1 MFRLAVVTVSLAQAQ
16 DIATEEPHFHGHK
29 SSKQWLPRKHVGP
42 APKAEMLVA
51 EEALPA
57 SFDWRNVNGQ
67 NLVTSDWNQ
76 HIPQYCG
83 ACWIHGTLSA
93 LNDRIKVL
101 RRGQWPDVRLGRQS
115 IINCVPDPAGQ
126 GPPPGCNGGDA
137 EMIHSYMY
145 NTPVPDDSCLTYEAR
160 NMGCQADTTC
170 RNCLTG
176 RGCWAVPNYIGYRVS
191 SYGTVSGEKDMMREI
206 FARGPIVCSFATDD
220 PWMFG
225 YSDNVVQH
233 EGVYVTRQKK
243 NASQVDHDMEVTG
256 WGETPSGIKYWV
268 IRNSW
273 GTYWGEAGWAK
284 LERGVNALL
293 VERDCAWAV
302 PTWDGLDRALE
313 GKTLGDYNVGVKPVN
328 VGFAGSLGA
337 VSKDSTLSVAWAVLG
352 VFAVGI
358 TSALVAV
365 RVDRRRRMGNQP
377 FSLG

>member
-1 MFRLAVVTVSLAQAQ
+1 MLRLAVVTVSLAQAQ
-16 DIATEEPHFHGHK
+16 GVATEEPPFHGHK

-42 APKAEMLVA
+42 APAAEMLVA

-83 ACWIHGTLSA
+83 GCWIHGTLSA
-93 LNDRIKVL
+93 LNDRIKVM
-101 RRGQWPDVRLGRQS
+101 RRGQFPDVRLGRQS
-115 IINCVPDPAGQ
+115 LINCVPDPSGQ
-126 GPPPGCNGGDA
+126 GPPPGCNGGDP

-145 NTPVPDDSCLTYEAR
+145 KTPVPDDSCLTWAGK
-160 NMGCQADTTC
+160 NMGCTADTMC
-170 RNCLTG
+170 RNCLGTN
-176 RGCWAVPNYIGYRVS
+176 CWAVPNYIGYGVS
-191 SYGTVSGEKDMMREI
+191 SYGTVTGEKDMMREI
-206 FARGPIVCSFATDD
+206 FARGPIVCSFATDK

-225 YSDNVVQH
+225 YSANVVQH

-243 NASQVDHDMEVTG
+243 NASQIDHNMEVTG

-284 LERGVNALL
+284 IERGVNALM
-293 VERDCAWAV
+293 VESACSWAV
-302 PTWDGLDRALE
+302 PTWDGLDEALE

-328 VGFAGSLGA
+328 VGLTGSLGA
-337 VSKDSTLSVAWAVLG
+337 VSKDSTLSTAVLG
-352 VFAVGI
+352 AFAAGI
-358 TSALVAV
+358 TTALVV
-365 RVDRRRRMGNQP
+365 VKVDRRRRMGNQP